1 MLYNMNNINKVELKI
16 NGQTKYNSETDQN
29 PGFQLNSVSANNNN
43 NNKNNLDE
51 NGVDISKYI
60 KVSKPDYNGQTNY
73 WYNNDNGVMK
83 EVIVNNIPLRE
94 GGDSYKVIYFN
105 ENYAYNMVYD
115 PPPYTTKYQPQE
127 ANAERKEEEQKPE
140 NPKEN
145 LTKNNNFK

>member
-1 MLYNMNNINKVELKI
+1 MNNINTVELKI
-16 NGQTKYNSETDQN
+16 NGETKYNSETDKN

-51 NGVDISKYI
+51 NGVDISKYT
-60 KVSKPDYNGQTNY
+60 KVIQPDYNGQTRY

-83 EVIVNNIPLRE
+83 EVIVNYMPTRE

-105 ENYAYNMVYD
+105 ENYAYDMAYND
-115 PPPYTTKYQPQE
+115 PPPYTTKYQHQE